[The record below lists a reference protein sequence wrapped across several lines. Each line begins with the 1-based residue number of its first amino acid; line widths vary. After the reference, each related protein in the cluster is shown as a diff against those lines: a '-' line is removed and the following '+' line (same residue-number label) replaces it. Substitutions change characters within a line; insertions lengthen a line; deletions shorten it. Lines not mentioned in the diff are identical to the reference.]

1 MAQKGAYMDFL
12 EKLSD
17 TISEKGREVSEK
29 VKEVSEITSLKRQ
42 IGICE
47 DVIRKNYMEI
57 GRRYY
62 EKEGT
67 EPGAEYEE
75 FCKAISNAKTGLEDL
90 EERIKEVKGI

>member
-1 MAQKGAYMDFL
+1 MDFFDRM
-12 EKLSD
+12 SD
-17 TISEKGREVSEK
+17 TITEKGREISEK
-29 VKEVSEITSLKRQ
+29 AKEFSEIASLKRQ

-47 DVIRKNYMEI
+47 DVIKKNYLEI

-75 FCKAISNAKTGLEDL
+75 FCRAISNAKTGIEDL